1 MLYTIQNM
9 EIVLPLKMS
18 KLMVVD
24 MSEPSK
30 EEMIVKNQLI
40 LDIDE
45 KLPQSVHS
53 FVVKGVI

>member
-1 MLYTIQNM
+1 M

-45 KLPQSVHS
+45 KLPQSIHS

>member
-45 KLPQSVHS
+45 KLPQSIHS

>member
-1 MLYTIQNM
+1 M

-53 FVVKGVI
+53 FVVKGVIYYYIY